1 MPWWM
6 WLVLIGFLVSIFY
19 TVIAVGQASGS
30 SDARA
35 AMAGAITNVTIINS
49 VLMLVLAGTAYFYVA
64 TEPLAERPYIMIM
77 LHVSLLLSIISVS
90 ITSLHQLNSA

>member
-6 WLVLIGFLVSIFY
+6 YLVLIGFMASIFY
-19 TVIAVGQASGS
+19 TVVAVGMASGS

-35 AMAGAITNVTIINS
+35 SMASAITNVTIINS

-64 TEPLAERPYIMIM
+64 TEPMAERPYIMIM